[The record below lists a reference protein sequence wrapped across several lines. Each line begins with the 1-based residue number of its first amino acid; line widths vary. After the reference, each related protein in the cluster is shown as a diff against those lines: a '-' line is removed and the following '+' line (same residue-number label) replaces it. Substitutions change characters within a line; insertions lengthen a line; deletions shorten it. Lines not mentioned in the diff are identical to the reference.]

1 MLIKNPKDF
10 GAAAIYLFIGI
21 ATVVIARDYPMGT
34 ATRMGPA
41 YFPTV
46 LGGLLSFVG
55 LVAMIRSFRNVGEAI
70 APFAWKSLLVITGSV
85 LVFGALARGAGLV
98 PAIILLVVA
107 SATASIQFR
116 WPTAL
121 ILAAGLTAFCG
132 LVFIK
137 ALGVPLPLFGPWF
150 GV

>member
-1 MLIKNPKDF
+1 VLIKSPKDF
-10 GAAAIYLFIGI
+10 GAAAIYLIVGIG
-21 ATVVIARDYPMGT
+21 TLVIAHDYPMGT
-34 ATRMGPA
+34 ATRMGAA

-46 LGGLLSFVG
+46 LGGLLSLVG
-55 LVAMIRSFRNVGEAI
+55 VLALLRSFRSQGEPI
-70 APFAWKSLLVITGSV
+70 APFAWKSLFIITTAV
-85 LVFGALARGAGLV
+85 LLFGALARGAGLV
-98 PAIILLVVA
+98 PAVVLLVLA
-107 SATASIQFR
+107 SAMASISFR

-121 ILAAGLTAFCG
+121 ALAAGLTVFCG